1 MHSAILAAAVSL
13 LTLMATPAGAQ
24 SSTDVGGTSCAEFL
38 RARASDNLHRQ
49 ASNWLYGYASGLYAG
64 LKAGKHPAVMN
75 LSNEQLLKSATD
87 YCRANPASTLASA
100 ASEWVPPPPPE
111 PEPPPPPPKR
121 DFFDFLGTKP
131 TLPGG
136 RQ

>member
-1 MHSAILAAAVSL
+1 MRPIFSAAAVLL
-13 LTLMATPAGAQ
+13 LTLTPAGAQ
-24 SSTDVGGTSCAEFL
+24 SSIDVGATSCAEFL
-38 RARASDNLHRQ
+38 RARANDSLHRQ
-49 ASNWLYGYASGLYAG
+49 ASNWIYGYASGLYAG
-64 LKAGKHPAVMN
+64 LKAGKHPAVMS

-87 YCRANPASTLASA
+87 YCRANPASTIAGA

-131 TLPGG
+131 ANPGG
-136 RQ
+136 RP

>member
-1 MHSAILAAAVSL
+1 MRSIFFTATVLL
-13 LTLMATPAGAQ
+13 LTLTPAGAQ
-24 SSTDVGGTSCAEFL
+24 SSLDVGATPCAQFL
-38 RARASDNLHRQ
+38 RARASDPLHRQ

-87 YCRANPASTLASA
+87 YCRANPASTIANA
-100 ASEWVPPPPPE
+100 AGEWVPPPPPE

-121 DFFDFLGTKP
+121 DFFDLFGTKP

-136 RQ
+136 RP